1 MGQILKSTT
10 PAYGGYSIARDDKV
24 ILIRGAIPGEVVEA
38 EIEERRKD
46 YSLARVVQVV
56 EPSEHR
62 VEPLCRVF
70 GTCGG
75 CQLQFISYEKQ
86 LQMKEEILADSLGR
100 IGKLEL
106 PLGETLSDAQWH
118 YRLRAQFKVSKTG
131 EAGFFREA
139 SREVVSFD
147 DCPLMCPEIN
157 TLLAK
162 IKEKE
167 LTRNLS
173 DIHIAAGETPVAL
186 LKGKDFDTSLLDD
199 FVNAGLS
206 GISYNDSVSYGG
218 AYTSFDL
225 NGLRYTVSPRT
236 FFQAHWELNRK
247 VAGFVAEQLMP
258 LEGRSILDLYAGAGN
273 FSLPLASLGGKVT
286 AVEENSHATED
297 GRRNIELNGIGNCR
311 IIKSSAEKYKLG
323 GKFDVLLLDPPRPG
337 LTSEVARK
345 IMENPADR
353 IVYISCNPATL
364 ARDLK
369 KLREKYDIESVRLID
384 FFPNTYHIEAIAFL
398 AVK

>member
-24 ILIRGAIPGEVVEA
+24 ILIRGAIPGEVVEV
-38 EIEERRKD
+38 EIEERKRD

-62 VEPLCRVF
+62 LEPLCRVF

-86 LQMKEEILADSLGR
+86 LKMKEEILTDSLGR
-100 IGKLEL
+100 IGKIEL
-106 PLGETLSDAQWH
+106 PLGETLHDAQWN
-118 YRLRAQFKVSKTG
+118 YRQRAQFKVSRAG

-139 SREVVSFD
+139 SREVVTFD
-147 DCPLMCPEIN
+147 DCPLICREIN
-157 TLLAK
+157 ALLVK
-162 IKEKE
+162 IKEKD
-167 LTRNLS
+167 LARNLS

-186 LKGKDFDTSLLDD
+186 LKGRDFDTTLLDT
-199 FVNAGLS
+199 FVDAGLT

-225 NGLRYTVSPRT
+225 NGLRYTVSPWT
-236 FFQAHWELNRK
+236 FFQAHWALNRK
-247 VAGFVAEQLMP
+247 VAGFIGEQLMP

-273 FSLPLASLGGKVT
+273 FSLPLASLGGEVT

-297 GRRNIELNGIGNCR
+297 GRRNIEVNGIGKCR
-311 IIKSSAEKYKLG
+311 IVRSSAEKYKLN
-323 GKFDVLLLDPPRPG
+323 KKYHVLLLDPPRPG
-337 LTSEVARK
+337 LTSEVAKK
-345 IMENPADR
+345 IVENPADR

-369 KLREKYDIESVRLID
+369 KLKEKYSIESVRLID

-398 AVK
+398 AIK